1 MNNTRHITIDD
12 ILMENERV
20 IQLRGE
26 INDALANHVVK
37 QLLYLNSQS
46 RVKPIT
52 LLISSPGGSILSGN
66 QILNWI
72 NKIEAPVYG
81 VVDGYAASMAAVI
94 FSQCE
99 KGHRYVMDFSEIML
113 HQASSGA
120 EGNIQDMRV
129 NLAHTERLNHSL
141 LELLAKATNKSYG
154 EIEIATIRDKW
165 LTSEEAIDFGIADAY
180 YVQPKHIDSSNI
192 L

>member
-1 MNNTRHITIDD
+1 MKRGKKY
-12 ILMENERV
+12 ENAAKKIEAGK
-20 IQLRGE
+20 LYE

-72 NKIEAPVYG
+72 NKIDAPVYG

-113 HQASSGA
+113 HQASAGT

-129 NLAHTERLNHSL
+129 SVAHTERLNRSL
-141 LELLAKATNKSYG
+141 LELLAKATNKSYD
-154 EIEIATIRDKW
+154 EIEVATIRDKW
-165 LTSEEAIDFGIADAY
+165 LTSEEAIEFGIADAY
-180 YVQPKHIDSSNI
+180 YVPPKYIDNSNI

>member
-72 NKIEAPVYG
+72 NKIDAPVYG

-113 HQASSGA
+113 HQASA
-120 EGNIQDMRV
+120 CTEGNIQDMRV
-129 NLAHTERLNHSL
+129 SVAHTERLNRSL
-141 LELLAKATNKSYG
+141 LELLAKATNKSYD
-154 EIEIATIRDKW
+154 EIEVATIRDKW
-165 LTSEEAIDFGIADAY
+165 LTSEEAIEFGIADAY
-180 YVQPKHIDSSNI
+180 YVPPKYIDNSNI